1 MQLYELDKNLTM
13 MSNEIFN
20 KGIELGRERHAQIL
34 KRGAKWKSRNIP
46 IFIRDN
52 LLVPYYITDN
62 GSELELWVINYPMG
76 VNGKV
81 AFSRFATEPYEASA
95 IYAGP
100 KPEG

>member
-1 MQLYELDKNLTM
+1 
-13 MSNEIFN
+13 MSKEIFN
-20 KGIELGRERHAQIL
+20 KGIELGRERHTQIL

-62 GSELELWVINYPMG
+62 GNELELWVINYPMG

-81 AFSRFATEPYEASA
+81 AFSRFATEPYEASP
-95 IYAGP
+95 IYAGS